1 MTFVPPTWFEGAL
14 IWASYLVIPV
24 IIGIIA
30 LIYTWFLKE
39 KHEGIGLIIC
49 IACLVLA
56 MFGSQVLWHEQYEVP
71 SVQEKIIT
79 VDNWQPTFGKYWGEI
94 ESADDLMMQTTDG
107 ELFANEEHFLFQKF
121 NTRDIL
127 NNLHVNGTYKIKYY
141 GWREGFNN
149 GVPNILSISE
159 VINETGT
166 KSNDI
171 THYMNKRSI
180 IYDDDD
186 WR

>member
-1 MTFVPPTWFEGAL
+1 MSEKSTWRKRITAALAAGAL
-14 IWASYLVIPV
+14 LVTLPLSGCNNTDKGGKNESKTSQTV
-24 IIGIIA
+24 SETTEKVPDTKFGDGIVA
-30 LIYTWFLKE
+30 QSK
-39 KHEGIGLIIC
+39 
-49 IACLVLA
+49 
-56 MFGSQVLWHEQYEVP
+56 
-71 SVQEKIIT
+71 
-79 VDNWQPTFGKYWGEI
+79 
-94 ESADDLMMQTTDG
+94 
-107 ELFANEEHFLFQKF
+107 
-121 NTRDIL
+121 
-127 NNLHVNGTYKIKYY
+127 TYKIKYY